1 MRQVDKIKEPNS
13 LNKQS
18 NLGNSN
24 FNSLN
29 KGHKLL
35 KLRNQ
40 KSLNKQSNIE
50 SSNFNSLTSF
60 INNDEFF

>member
-18 NLGNSN
+18 N
-24 FNSLN
+24 
-29 KGHKLL
+29 
-35 KLRNQ
+35 
-40 KSLNKQSNIE
+40 IE
-50 SSNFNSLTSF
+50 NSNFNSLTSS

>member
-40 KSLNKQSNIE
+40 SLW
-50 SSNFNSLTSF
+50 
-60 INNDEFF
+60 INNQILRVLILIP